1 MIHTIAAALLSTLL
15 AQAPTD
21 ARQNRAPQ
29 TDQTVPAARGTRLVI
44 ENKAGEI
51 VVRAWEKDAVRVQA
65 RHTSR
70 AKINVRVDAS
80 AIRIDAVSDK
90 GPTGSID
97 YDINAPAWMPVKIEG
112 QYDYVS
118 VEGIQGEISVET
130 VRGDIV
136 LKNVSSAIAKTIE
149 GAIEVDG
156 GRGKLTLSSVNEE
169 IKVAGATGEVVAD
182 TTNGEIT
189 LTRMEAVAVEVATVN
204 GDVVYEGRFA
214 DRGHYSFTN
223 HSGDIE
229 LVEGPLGHGHRARP
243 WQIEGHLVGG
253 GGDGDDEHD
262 QQHEHHVDQGR
273 GVDLGDCAGF
283 GGGAVSGH
291 FCPPVRLR
299 GLCLALLI
307 IT

>member
-1 MIHTIAAALLSTLL
+1 
-15 AQAPTD
+15 
-21 ARQNRAPQ
+21 
-29 TDQTVPAARGTRLVI
+29 VPAARGTRLVI

-70 AKINVRVDAS
+70 AKINVRADAS
-80 AIRIDAVSDK
+80 AIRVDAVSDK

-229 LVEGPLGHGHRARP
+229 LVVPENSNVTFTVRAYSGEFTTALPLKGPDASQVRRGRRVSYTLGNGSA
-243 WQIEGHLVGG
+243 QVDVESF
-253 GGDGDDEHD
+253 GGDIKLRRPGAARTTRD
-262 QQHEHHVDQGR
+262 Q
-273 GVDLGDCAGF
+273 
-283 GGGAVSGH
+283 
-291 FCPPVRLR
+291 
-299 GLCLALLI
+299 
-307 IT
+307 

>member
-70 AKINVRVDAS
+70 AKINVRADAS
-80 AIRIDAVSDK
+80 AIRVDAVSDK

-229 LVEGPLGHGHRARP
+229 LVVPENSNVTFTVRAYSGEFTTALPLKGPDASQVRRGRRVSYTLGSGSA
-243 WQIEGHLVGG
+243 QVDVESF
-253 GGDGDDEHD
+253 GGDIKLRRPGAARTTRD
-262 QQHEHHVDQGR
+262 Q
-273 GVDLGDCAGF
+273 
-283 GGGAVSGH
+283 
-291 FCPPVRLR
+291 
-299 GLCLALLI
+299 
-307 IT
+307 